1 MEIVLK
7 EIETMLDPF
16 DVYSIFKD
24 EKDVVFLDSGRDFE
38 SLGRYSFIGLNPFK
52 IIKGRHNRCNIDGKD
67 YECDIFLKLSELLKE
82 YKAANNTDIPFTGGC
97 MGYLSYDLGLEL
109 EGVSGNFMEDL
120 IIPHYYFVFYDNL
133 VIFDN
138 KTGKKFISACGVH
151 CNHHKSISLIE
162 ERISKQKKV
171 EYEEIKKTA
180 VNIES
185 NFTKQG
191 YMEAVAKVKEY
202 IENGD
207 IYIANL
213 TQRFTAQTEKDAYEI
228 YRDLRSIN
236 PAPFAAFMKLDDF
249 EVISSSPERFLRVQD
264 CIAETR
270 PIKGTMPR
278 GKTAQEDEYYRNK
291 LINSSKD
298 RAELL
303 MIVDLERNDLSK
315 VCKPHTVKVNELFRL
330 EEYSTVFHLV
340 ATVSGELKDSADAV
354 HCLKACFPGGS
365 ITGTPKLRSM
375 EIIDELEGINRGLY
389 TGCIG
394 YFSFD
399 GNADFNIVI
408 RTIIKKGSRV
418 YFGVGGGITW
428 HSVEE
433 AEYMETLHKAE
444 ALMRVI

>member
-7 EIETMLDPF
+7 ETDTLLNSF

-24 EKDVVFLDSGRDFE
+24 EKNVVFLDSGRDFE

-52 IIKGRHNRCNIDGKD
+52 IIKGRHNRCNIDGTE
-67 YECDIFLKLSELLKE
+67 YVCDIFLKLSELLNK
-82 YKAANNTDIPFTGGC
+82 YKAHNNTDIPFIGGC
-97 MGYLSYDLGLEL
+97 MGYFSYDLGLEL
-109 EGVSGNFMEDL
+109 EGVIGKSKEDL
-120 IIPHYYFVFYDNL
+120 IIPHYYFMFYDNL
-133 VIFDN
+133 IIFDN
-138 KTGKKFISACGVH
+138 KSGKKFISACGM
-151 CNHHKSISLIE
+151 NNKHHKSISLIE

-171 EYEEIKKTA
+171 EGGQIKRSA
-180 VNIES
+180 VSLNS
-185 NFTKQG
+185 NFTEQE
-191 YMEAVAKVKEY
+191 YVETVRKVKEY

-213 TQRFTAQTEKDAYEI
+213 TQRYTAHTDKDSYEI
-228 YRDLRSIN
+228 FRDLRNIN
-236 PAPFAAFMKLDDF
+236 PAPFAAFMRLDDF
-249 EVISSSPERFLRVQD
+249 EVISSSPERFLRVID
-264 CIAETR
+264 NNAETR

-278 GKTAQEDEYYRNK
+278 GKTIAQDEHNRDK

-298 RAELL
+298 KAELL

-340 ATVSGELKDSADAV
+340 AAVSGELKETVDSV

-365 ITGTPKLRSM
+365 ITGAPKLRSM
-375 EIIDELEGINRGLY
+375 EIIDELEGVNRGLY

-408 RTIIKKGSRV
+408 RTIIKKDSRV

-433 AEYMETLHKAE
+433 AEYQETLHKAD

>member
-7 EIETMLDPF
+7 EIDTLLDSF
-16 DVYSIFKD
+16 DVYSIFKA
-24 EKDVVFLDSGRDFE
+24 EKNVVFLDSGRDFE

-52 IIKGRHNRCNIDGKD
+52 IIKGRHNRCNIDGK
-67 YECDIFLKLSELLKE
+67 EHICDIFLKLSELLQE
-82 YKAANNTDIPFTGGC
+82 YKAANNTDIPFIGGC
-97 MGYLSYDLGLEL
+97 MGYFSYDLGLEL
-109 EGVSGNFMEDL
+109 EGVCGSFKEDL
-120 IIPHYYFVFYDNL
+120 IIPHYYFIFYDNL

-138 KTGKKFISACGVH
+138 KTGKKYISACGVN

-162 ERISKQKKV
+162 EKISRQKKV
-171 EYEEIKKTA
+171 EYEQIKKTA

-202 IENGD
+202 IGNGD

-213 TQRFTAQTEKDAYEI
+213 TQRFTAQTEKDTYEI

-236 PAPFAAFMKLDDF
+236 PAPFAAIMRLDDF
-249 EVISSSPERFLRVQD
+249 EVISSSPERFLRVKD
-264 CIAETR
+264 GIAETR

-340 ATVSGELKDSADAV
+340 ATVSGELKDSEDAV